1 MKVIAIILCGLVLL
15 TSLGCQE
22 KVDEKEDFFEVRL
35 HRWTALEGGE
45 TFILRRIGNEWSG
58 SLIGDGQRFSC
69 FYRREVKP
77 NAGDWNELYKELVD
91 AGILELSGKEPDL
104 GWEDGN
110 GYDLE
115 VTSNGVVSQ
124 YSVFLADKRTSPN
137 AKRIQEI
144 GSIVSTTF
152 DTPMFVPKYD
162 RGTVGE
168 YLIENCRDLRTWV
181 K

>member
-1 MKVIAIILCGLVLL
+1 M
-15 TSLGCQE
+15 
-22 KVDEKEDFFEVRL
+22 DEKKDFFEVRL

-58 SLIGDGQRFSC
+58 SLIGDGKRFSC
-69 FYRREVKP
+69 FYQHAVKP
-77 NAGDWNELYKELVD
+77 KVVNWNQVYESLVQ
-91 AGILELSGKEPDL
+91 AGILELSGKEPNL

-110 GYDLE
+110 VYNLE
-115 VTSNGVVSQ
+115 VTVNGKVTH
-124 YSVFLADKRTSPN
+124 YSVFLADKQKSVS

-144 GSIVSTTF
+144 GPFVSTTF
-152 DTPMFVPKYD
+152 ETPMFIPEYD

-168 YLIENCRDLRTWV
+168 YLIENCKGFR